1 MPDTSQKQL
10 PRMHFVSNYIQS
22 PLHPVTV
29 TLIGAGGNGSQMLS
43 ALGRINIALKSLGH
57 PGLHVTVW
65 DPDTVEKPNIGRQLF
80 TWSELGMNKAT
91 ALVSRFN
98 RFYGTGWDAVP
109 EKFNLTGLP
118 RNIIITCVD
127 NVKARLEVSKLFND
141 KSNNNKYTGE
151 EYKNY
156 YWLDL
161 GNAQNTGQ
169 AILGSQKIQQP
180 KTKKFEVVDTLPSL
194 DKEVNLKKIKESDSG
209 PSCSMAEALEKQDLF
224 INSTLVQLAGSL
236 LWSLFRDIAIDI
248 RGFYIN
254 LETMK
259 TNPIKI

>member
-1 MPDTSQKQL
+1 MPDTTNKQL

-29 TLIGAGGNGSQMLS
+29 TVIGAGGNGSQMIS

-80 TWSELGMNKAT
+80 TWSELGMNKAV
-91 ALVSRFN
+91 ALISRFN

-109 EKFNLTGLP
+109 EKFDETESLG
-118 RNIIITCVD
+118 NIVITCVD
-127 NVKARLEVSKLFND
+127 NVKTRLEISKIFNS
-141 KSNNNKYTGE
+141 KSLNNRSGD

-161 GNAQNTGQ
+161 GNAQYTGQ
-169 AILGSQKIQQP
+169 AILGSHEITQP
-180 KTKKFEVVDTLPSL
+180 KTKKYETVATLPSL
-194 DKEVNLKKIKESDSG
+194 DKEVNLKKIKENKKKV
-209 PSCSMAEALEKQDLF
+209 LKN
-224 INSTLVQLAGSL
+224 I
-236 LWSLFRDIAIDI
+236 
-248 RGFYIN
+248 
-254 LETMK
+254 
-259 TNPIKI
+259 